1 MSARG
6 KVVVVTGASSGIGR
20 ATALRFARKG
30 AKVVL
35 ASRREEALQEVAELC
50 RTIGADS
57 LVVVTDVTDESA
69 VTALASAA
77 LNRFGRIDV
86 WVNCAGISV
95 FASLLTVPI
104 KDFKQVLDV
113 NIMGYVYGTRAALA
127 PMIAQGAGEIVN
139 VASVIGE
146 VSQPYSSSYAMSKAA
161 VRALGSSLRQEL
173 ELDGHKHIHV
183 STVLPAT
190 VDTPFFRHAANY
202 TGHEVRALPPVY
214 AADEVARAIVAASD
228 KPVAEI
234 VVGRTGTA
242 LVQQHRRSPRVVEK
256 QMAKL
261 TDAVMLPKKTA
272 AFDTTGNLYSPP
284 PTDDAAVVGGWD
296 GASRSRFRRLV
307 GGTLAVGGVLFTVAS
322 LVRPRAK

>member
-1 MSARG
+1 MSAKG

-30 AKVVL
+30 ARVVL
-35 ASRREEALQEVAELC
+35 ASRREEALNEVAELC
-50 RTIGADS
+50 QTIGADA
-57 LVVVTDVTDESA
+57 LVVPTDVSDEAA
-69 VTALASAA
+69 VNALAAAA

-95 FASLLTVPI
+95 FAPLLTVPLA
-104 KDFKQVLDV
+104 DFRRVLDV
-113 NIMGYVYGTRAALA
+113 NVMGYVYGTRAALA
-127 PMIAQGAGEIVN
+127 PMIEQGSGDIVN

-161 VRALGSSLRQEL
+161 VRALGASLRQEL
-173 ELDGHKHIHV
+173 DLDGHKNIHL

-202 TGHEVRALPPVY
+202 TGREVRALPPVY

-228 KPVAEI
+228 KPVAEV
-234 VVGRTGTA
+234 VVGKTGSA
-242 LVQQHRRSPRVVEK
+242 LVHQHRRSPLVVEK

-261 TDAVMLPKKTA
+261 TNAVMLPKKTA
-272 AFDTTGNLYSPP
+272 TFDTTGNLYTPP

-296 GASRSRFRRLV
+296 GKSRSTFRRLV

-322 LVRPRAK
+322 LVRPRSK